1 MLFSLD
7 ASVAVALVIEHAPQA
22 SELCPNIAVT
32 QGTNKFEASEGAR
45 DDADT

>member
-22 SELCPNIAVT
+22 NPLCPNIAVNP
-32 QGTNKFEASEGAR
+32 GNKQV
-45 DDADT
+45 